1 MAGLGLTHANEAAFQ
16 SWLVGAWLDSGCTQD
31 FCVLKSNPSYLT
43 MEVGVRVAASG
54 HKVNVWWGDGT
65 SNSYSPTPSTN
76 TQVARTFASGAV
88 RPVVIVGRVTRF
100 DSSLSG
106 NRSDFGGDITGLR
119 SLTYLS
125 WGGSNTG
132 SGSVTGMPLTV
143 LSWGGSNTGTGSVT
157 GMPLTYLSWAGNN
170 TGTGSVTGMPLTV
183 LSWGGSNT
191 GTGSVTGMSLTYLYW
206 AGSNTGTGS
215 VTGMPLTY
223 LSWTGNNTGTGWG
236 SVAATATGLC
246 YLYHG
251 GLTVLDSAEVNAI
264 LAGFW
269 ANRDAAKSRAERVI
283 DIGKDTPTPNGAP
296 TGQGITDKAALQAYR
311 SPNPP
316 GTAALWTVTT
326 N

>member
-1 MAGLGLTHANEAAFQ
+1 MSVVNFSPIGNLRRKIAATMAGLGLTHANEAAFQ

-65 SNSYSPTPSTN
+65 SDSYSPTSSAN

-119 SLTYLS
+119 SLTFLNW
-125 WGGSNTG
+125 WGNNTG
-132 SGSVTGMPLTV
+132 SGSVTGMLLTT
-143 LSWGGSNTGTGSVT
+143 LSWHGNNTGTGSVT
-157 GMPLTYLSWAGNN
+157 GMPLTYL
-170 TGTGSVTGMPLTV
+170 
-183 LSWGGSNT
+183 
-191 GTGSVTGMSLTYLYW
+191 Y
-206 AGSNTGTGS
+206 
-215 VTGMPLTY
+215 
-223 LSWTGNNTGTGWG
+223 WTGNNTGTGWG
-236 SVAATATGLC
+236 AVAATATGLC
-246 YLYHG
+246 QMTHG

-269 ANRDAAKSRAERVI
+269 ANRDAAKSRGERII